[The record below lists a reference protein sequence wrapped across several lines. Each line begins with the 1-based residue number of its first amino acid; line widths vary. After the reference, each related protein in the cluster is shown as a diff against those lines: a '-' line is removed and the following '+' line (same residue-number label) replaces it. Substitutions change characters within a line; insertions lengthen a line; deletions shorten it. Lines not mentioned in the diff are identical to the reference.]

1 MVHFFTADVHYVV
14 RDKGNIR
21 DWLQRVAIKEKASIE
36 SLNIILCS
44 DGFLYRMNVEHLGHN
59 TLTDII
65 TFDYSLSRKRLNG
78 EMYVSIDRVR
88 ENAKELKN
96 NIKDELHR
104 VFVHGLLHLCGYSD
118 KSPSKKSEMRNREDR
133 ALASRGF

>member
-118 KSPSKKSEMRNREDR
+118 KSPSKKSEMRNREDL

>member
-1 MVHFFTADVHYVV
+1 MVHFFTADVPYVV

-21 DWLQRVAIKEKASIE
+21 DWLQQTAGKEKASIE

-44 DGFLYRMNVEHLGHN
+44 DGFLYRMNVEYLGHH

-65 TFDYSLSRKRLNG
+65 TFDYSISRKRLNG
-78 EMYVSIDRVR
+78 EMYISIDRVR
-88 ENAKELKN
+88 ENAKELN
-96 NIKDELHR
+96 NSVKDELHR

-118 KSPSKKSEMRNREDR
+118 KSPSKKAEMRNREDR

>member
-1 MVHFFTADVHYVV
+1 MVHFFTADVPYVV

-21 DWLQRVAIKEKASIE
+21 DWLQRTAGKEKASIE

-44 DGFLYRMNVEHLGHN
+44 DGFLYRMNVEHLGHH

-78 EMYVSIDRVR
+78 EMYISIDRVR
-88 ENAKELKN
+88 ENAKELN
-96 NIKDELHR
+96 NSVKDELHR

-118 KSPSKKSEMRNREDR
+118 KSPSKKAEMRNREDR
-133 ALASRGF
+133 SLASRGF